1 MFKLI
6 FHPKGDKAM
15 KKFLAIFLV
24 LTLLFAFAA
33 CDKNG
38 EDDESTTN
46 PTEQTDNNDVTNK
59 NENSSRPNKEEKTT
73 AEPFENPNLTEPAK
87 LFKVVDVKDYDLKE
101 GKPNTTASSG
111 VTFIAK
117 RYTAKNQ
124 VVNTIPDTVSVGSS
138 QFVFMQTTL
147 SDIVADGWT
156 PEGRTDVNQAVEPG
170 EETNAL
176 IKNAQGKIIKIK
188 LMNRTSNIA
197 AAGDC
202 VVSEVGIVKT
212 IKSDNEWADFKL
224 GDTVNTSSAYAEVV
238 NGLGA
243 PKNITVA
250 EYYKG
255 NTFNYSKATLVYEQK
270 ADNLTYS
277 VSIGYTDEN
286 GKATLESFIVSAK

>member
-1 MFKLI
+1 
-6 FHPKGDKAM
+6 M

-38 EDDESTTN
+38 KDDENSTS
-46 PTEQTDNNDVTNK
+46 PTEQTDDNGTTNK
-59 NENSSRPNKEEKTT
+59 NEASRPNKNEEKTT
-73 AEPFENPNLTEPAK
+73 AEPFENPNLTEPAN
-87 LFKVVDVKDYDLKE
+87 LFKVVDVKNYDLKE

-117 RYTAKNQ
+117 RYAAKNP
-124 VVNTIPDTVSVGSS
+124 VNTIPNTVSAGSS
-138 QFVFMQTTL
+138 QFVLHQTTL
-147 SDIVADGWT
+147 KDIVAQGWSLV
-156 PEGRTDVNQAVEPG
+156 GRTDVNQAVKAG
-170 EETNAL
+170 EEANAM
-176 IKNAQGKIIKIK
+176 IKNSQNEIIKIK
-188 LMNRTSNIA
+188 VMNKTANVA

-202 VVSEVGIVKT
+202 VISEAGIVKT
-212 IKSDNEWADFKL
+212 IKNDSEWAKFKL
-224 GDTVNTSSAYAEVV
+224 GDTVNTDSSYAEVV
-238 NGLGA
+238 NGFGN

-270 ADNLTYS
+270 VDNITYT

>member
-1 MFKLI
+1 
-6 FHPKGDKAM
+6 M

-24 LTLLFAFAA
+24 LTLLLSFAA

-38 EDDESTTN
+38 KDDETTTN
-46 PTEQTDNNDVTNK
+46 PTEQTDGNGTTDK
-59 NENSSRPNKEEKTT
+59 NEPSSKPDRGETTT
-73 AEPFENPNLTEPAK
+73 AEPFVNPNLTEPAK
-87 LFKVVDVKDYDLKE
+87 LFKAVDVKNYDLKE

-124 VVNTIPDTVSVGSS
+124 VVNTIPNTVSVGSS
-138 QFVFMQTTL
+138 KFVFHQTTL
-147 SDIVADGWT
+147 KEFVAQGWALEGKTDI
-156 PEGRTDVNQAVEPG
+156 NQAVEAG
-170 EETNAL
+170 KEANAL
-176 IKNAQGKIIKIK
+176 IKNSQDEMIKIK
-188 LMNRTSNIA
+188 VMNKTANVM

-202 VVSEVGIVKT
+202 VISEVGIVKT
-212 IKSDNEWADFKL
+212 ITSSTWAGFKL
-224 GDTVNTSSAYAEVV
+224 GDTVSTDSAYAEVV
-238 NGLGA
+238 KGLGA

-255 NTFNYSKATLVYEQK
+255 NTFNYSKATLVYEQQV
-270 ADNLTYS
+270 DGITYS